1 MEFLIEYRLL
11 GLFIGVC
18 IVFDYRPVPPRR
30 RQGGVLLGNAML
42 VGFSVARLGRHGRFA
57 VDRQR
62 ASGRVG
68 GGIRLFVVM
77 DDQGTVRAAR
87 AGGQGLVSRQSEKE
101 GKEIVNAGGATGMPV
116 YGFPFLRRVSSAAS
130 ACHLRPAKEL
140 SCRGAWIPLRAGF
153 GRLRGPCG
161 NSRFG
166 TVLRKSCAVGQ
177 AQSLLIVRSG
187 RSMPKRNVSRKEL
200 LYLACRFGRPEKVV
214 GFGCK

>member
-1 MEFLIEYRLL
+1 MMEFLIEYRLL
-11 GLFIGVC
+11 GLFYRC
-18 IVFDYRPVPPRR
+18 LYVFDYRPVPPRR

-57 VDRQR
+57 ADRQR

-116 YGFPFLRRVSSAAS
+116 YGFPFLRRKEMAAPWQNGYS
-130 ACHLRPAKEL
+130 LFLLATNLISNPVVKVTPIKHQIHHLESENIRESIL
-140 SCRGAWIPLRAGF
+140 DFTVHF
-153 GRLRGPCG
+153 G
-161 NSRFG
+161 
-166 TVLRKSCAVGQ
+166 
-177 AQSLLIVRSG
+177 
-187 RSMPKRNVSRKEL
+187 
-200 LYLACRFGRPEKVV
+200 
-214 GFGCK
+214 

>member
-1 MEFLIEYRLL
+1 
-11 GLFIGVC
+11 
-18 IVFDYRPVPPRR
+18 
-30 RQGGVLLGNAML
+30 ML

-57 VDRQR
+57 ADRQR

-68 GGIRLFVVM
+68 GGICLFVVM

-153 GRLRGPCG
+153 GRLRAEAARVATHGSERFLGKVALSARLKVFLLSVPVDQCRREMFLERSCCI
-161 NSRFG
+161 SRVG
-166 TVLRKSCAVGQ
+166 SVGRRRWSDLAV
-177 AQSLLIVRSG
+177 SKD
-187 RSMPKRNVSRKEL
+187 MPE
-200 LYLACRFGRPEKVV
+200 
-214 GFGCK
+214 

>member
-18 IVFDYRPVPPRR
+18 TFLIIGLFHPGR

-57 VDRQR
+57 ADRQR

-101 GKEIVNAGGATGMPV
+101 GK
-116 YGFPFLRRVSSAAS
+116 
-130 ACHLRPAKEL
+130 
-140 SCRGAWIPLRAGF
+140 
-153 GRLRGPCG
+153 
-161 NSRFG
+161 
-166 TVLRKSCAVGQ
+166 KS
-177 AQSLLIVRSG
+177 
-187 RSMPKRNVSRKEL
+187 
-200 LYLACRFGRPEKVV
+200 
-214 GFGCK
+214 